1 MDHLISDTE
10 SCATD
15 AARCMPDSN
24 TFFFFFFTDI
34 LSHLIVHTAMQDN
47 FLSCSF
53 S

>member
-15 AARCMPDSN
+15 AICMPDSN
-24 TFFFFFFTDI
+24 TFFLTDV
-34 LSHLIVHTAMQDN
+34 LSRLIVHTAVQDN
-47 FLSCSF
+47 FLSCNF